1 MGRVQLAIGCKSTWS
16 GFLTCASCGSFFGW
30 RTLVGMTS
38 SEEMVIK
45 LKKRNITFGGSKL
58 KMREAQLQEEKGYL
72 GPS

>member
-1 MGRVQLAIGCKSTWS
+1 
-16 GFLTCASCGSFFGW
+16 
-30 RTLVGMTS
+30 MTS